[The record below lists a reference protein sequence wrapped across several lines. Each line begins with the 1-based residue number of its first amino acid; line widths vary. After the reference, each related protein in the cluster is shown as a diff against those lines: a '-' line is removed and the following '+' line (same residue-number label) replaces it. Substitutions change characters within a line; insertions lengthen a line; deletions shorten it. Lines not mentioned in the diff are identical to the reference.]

1 VRDFTVVEAEQRS
14 PEWFAARL
22 GRLTGSRAA
31 DMLATIKT
39 GEAAARR
46 DLRMQLV
53 CERLTQSLQED
64 GFINAAM
71 QRGIDC
77 EPLAFAAYEAETG
90 QVVQRS
96 GFCAHNTLAIGCSL
110 DGHIE
115 DFEGILECKCP
126 KSATHL
132 RYLKAGV
139 VPADYLPQIT
149 HNLWVTGAQWCDFVS
164 FDDRFPAALSFFRVR
179 VNRDEKAIDEYA
191 AKAIAFLAEVQTE
204 CEAVRTMTNLKQVLT
219 EAVA

>member
-1 VRDFTVVEAEQRS
+1 MRAFTEVCAEQRT

-31 DMLATIKT
+31 DMLATIKS

-53 CERLTQSLQED
+53 CERLTQTVQED
-64 GFINAAM
+64 GFVSAAM
-71 QRGIDC
+71 QRGTDC

-90 QVVQRS
+90 QMVQRS
-96 GFCAHNTLAIGCSL
+96 GFLAHDTLPIGCSL
-110 DGHIE
+110 DGHLE
-115 DFEGILECKCP
+115 DFIGILECKCP

-179 VNRDEKAIDEYA
+179 VNRDEKAIAEYA
-191 AKAIAFLAEVQTE
+191 AKALAFLAEVETE
-204 CEAVRTMTNLKQVLT
+204 CEAVRTLTNLKQVLT